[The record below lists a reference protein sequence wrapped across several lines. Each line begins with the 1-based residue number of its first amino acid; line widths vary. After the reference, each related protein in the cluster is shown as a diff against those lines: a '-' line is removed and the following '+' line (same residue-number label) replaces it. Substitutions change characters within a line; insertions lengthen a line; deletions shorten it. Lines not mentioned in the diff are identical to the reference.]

1 MFSKII
7 YNLYSG
13 NVDQTTI
20 TNTNN
25 NEVASA
31 FPDDF
36 PVFGI
41 TTNTTGYLN
50 PEEIKVV
57 SINDINNNKP
67 AYKAFSDPFGDMFDM
82 AAADTLFMERMITF
96 FRQY

>member
-1 MFSKII
+1 MVAQPFI

-67 AYKAFSDPFGDMFDM
+67 AYKAFSDPSEICSTWLLPIPCLWNTGS
-82 AAADTLFMERMITF
+82 I
-96 FRQY
+96 